1 MRLAC
6 AILAIG
12 ICCALPAHAESRP
25 GDRRTAVIVGADD
38 GGDGTHPLR
47 YAITD
52 AERIHRIL
60 TTIGG
65 VAPEDAKLLR
75 QPTADEVL
83 AALDEADRRA
93 AGGTLIFYYSGH
105 ALQGL
110 LHLGKTTLPLS
121 ALKERLSALQAQ
133 TKIAILDSCRSGELI
148 RSKGGRVA
156 PAFDVSGEP
165 AGPSGLAI
173 VASSASNEDSQESDL
188 LGASFFTHFF
198 ASGLLGDADASGDG
212 KVSLQEA
219 YDYAYS
225 RTVAETAE
233 AGVVQHPTY
242 TWRLSGAGDVWLTD
256 VSRAKSTL
264 VLGTGTSGAYVIVD
278 AVRRTLVAEIDKA
291 SGAARKIALTA
302 GTYEVKRRE
311 GNGALFAKV
320 KLSDG
325 DTLTL
330 NDVGMSHVALARA
343 LTKGDDWAGDL
354 ATVRP
359 SRWIFS
365 AMGAEQFFFATN
377 TREGLFPDLP
387 LGGIDVQTRDLFNSQ
402 RSILG
407 IDFAAG
413 AAPLSVAV
421 AGQSIPTQINEYTG
435 GVSYMYELATGWI
448 QPYVGARLSLV
459 GVTRSF
465 SDAQMQIPGQSLF
478 TMAPGIMAGV
488 NFEVTKN
495 FSLGIRAR
503 ANYLLYESD
512 DNYSLGYADVG
523 LLVRW
528 EL

>member
-1 MRLAC
+1 MLMV
-6 AILAIG
+6 G
-12 ICCALPAHAESRP
+12 ICCALPAQADSRS
-25 GDRRTAVIVGADD
+25 GDRRAAVIVGADD

-65 VAPEDAKLLR
+65 VAPQDARLLK
-75 QPTADEVL
+75 QPTAEEVL
-83 AALDEADRRA
+83 AALDEADRKA
-93 AGGTLIFYYSGH
+93 AGGTLVFYYSGH

-110 LHLGKTTLPLS
+110 LHLGQTTLPLA
-121 ALKERLSALQAQ
+121 ALKEKLGALQAQ

-148 RSKGGRVA
+148 RSKGGRIA
-156 PAFDVSGEP
+156 PAFEVTGEP
-165 AGPSGLAI
+165 SGPSGLAI

-198 ASGLLGDADASGDG
+198 ASGLLGDADTSGDG

-219 YDYAYS
+219 YDYAYG

-233 AGVVQHPTY
+233 AGAVQHPTY
-242 TWRLSGAGDVWLTD
+242 AWKLSGAGAVWLTD
-256 VSRAKSTL
+256 VARARSTL
-264 VLGTGTSGAYVIVD
+264 VLGAGTTGAYVIVD
-278 AVRRTLVAEIDKA
+278 AARRTLVAEVDKS
-291 SGAARKIALTA
+291 SGSARKIALTA
-302 GTYEVKRRE
+302 GLYEVKRRD
-311 GNGALFAKV
+311 GSGALFAKV

-359 SRWIFS
+359 SRWIVS
-365 AMGAEQFFFATN
+365 AMGAEQFFFAPA
-377 TREGLFPDLP
+377 TRTGLFPDLP
-387 LGGIDVQTRDLFNSQ
+387 LGGIDVQVRDLFNSQ

-407 IDFAAG
+407 LDFAVG
-413 AAPLSVAV
+413 GAPLSVPV
-421 AGQSIPTQINEYTG
+421 AAQSIPTQVMEYTG
-435 GVSYMYELATGWI
+435 GLSYMYELATGWI

-465 SDAQMQIPGQSLF
+465 NDAQMQIPGQSLV
-478 TMAPGIMAGV
+478 TMAPGITAGV
-488 NFEVTKN
+488 NFEVTRHL
-495 FSLGIRAR
+495 SLGLRAR
-503 ANYLLYESD
+503 ANYLLYEAD

-523 LLVRW
+523 VLVRW